1 MQKNIETAPKIYWP
15 GEIEISKE
23 KITENPLD
31 RPKKNKIEKGKKKE
45 IDKCT
50 NPFKASAE

>member
-23 KITENPLD
+23 KFYREPI
-31 RPKKNKIEKGKKKE
+31 G
-45 IDKCT
+45 
-50 NPFKASAE
+50 SAEEK